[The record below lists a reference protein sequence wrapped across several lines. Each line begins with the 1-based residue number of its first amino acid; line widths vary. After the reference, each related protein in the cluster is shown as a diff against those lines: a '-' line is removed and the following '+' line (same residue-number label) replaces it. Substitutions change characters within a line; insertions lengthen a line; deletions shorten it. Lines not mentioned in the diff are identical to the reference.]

1 MKLKY
6 YLRGIGI
13 GLIITT
19 VVMALTFML
28 HKDDLI
34 SDDEI
39 RERARALGMVM
50 QEETGGRDTLV
61 NNDDASPEAMNT
73 PQGERNDSGSGQED
87 SDTQAVSAQQRDEE
101 RPDTKDGKKD
111 KDKKEQEKKDEK
123 DSDEKGQ
130 TVDVSEEVELSIVG
144 GEYSDIVSQKLYK
157 AGLIDDAE
165 NFNKYLAKGGY
176 DNLIQPGTY
185 MIPMGADYQTIVSI
199 ITEKDR
205 D

>member
-1 MKLKY
+1 M
-6 YLRGIGI
+6 
-13 GLIITT
+13 
-19 VVMALTFML
+19 
-28 HKDDLI
+28 
-34 SDDEI
+34 
-39 RERARALGMVM
+39 
-50 QEETGGRDTLV
+50 
-61 NNDDASPEAMNT
+61 
-73 PQGERNDSGSGQED
+73 
-87 SDTQAVSAQQRDEE
+87 
-101 RPDTKDGKKD
+101 
-111 KDKKEQEKKDEK
+111 
-123 DSDEKGQ
+123 
-130 TVDVSEEVELSIVG
+130 ELSIVG